1 MRMGK
6 GLSIL
11 TAALLVVLIW
21 PVPFGALERGL
32 AVILLVA
39 AVILVVLRARRDEA
53 ARLAR
58 QSAQDRA
65 DAQAKQSVEAAG
77 ELKIQ
82 IGQLQ
87 QQLEDALET
96 HRLLIDGFP
105 DPAVFMDRDFRVFS
119 MNEAARKRFGDA
131 ANGQYCHELIH
142 GREEPCDPDVHPCA
156 LATGSSCK
164 EIKKWVGDDGNEHH
178 LEIRTTPLRNK
189 HGQVVGGV
197 EVIHNLNAQEKLAL
211 KLQRA
216 RADAETTRRARA
228 EFVST
233 LSHEVRTPMNAVLGM
248 TDLLAMTDMT
258 RKQQTYLSVI
268 QSSGN
273 LLLSLVDNLLGTAE
287 LDAGKLELR
296 EEAFSVADVHE
307 SVLHI
312 MGYQAYS
319 RGIELAGCLSENRMA
334 RVVGDRERL
343 RQVMIN
349 LIGNAIRFTDR
360 GEVIVRT
367 ATRTDETGAARL
379 TVSVV
384 DSGAGMSEGTMATL
398 FKPFSRTKGTGFQR
412 AQQGSGVGLSISK
425 QLIELM
431 GGDLT
436 VSSEIRKGTMA
447 SFTVPVRPAEGWDS
461 ALTAQD
467 ALLSRYRLLL
477 VEANRNVA
485 GVLCDCLQG
494 AGILCRRTGDH
505 EGVPSLLADA
515 AASGSAYDGIIIDT
529 GMGGSAG
536 IELARSLHAEKATRD
551 LPIMLLT
558 SIVHP
563 LEIGEVSVLGAARCV
578 NKPVLMS
585 EMRKSLVEL
594 LQLPKASAQDA
605 GVRVNE
611 DRKLAVLVAEDNAIS
626 RRVLA
631 GMLQSLDHEVDCVAD
646 GPAVLAALEKK
657 DDELILMDCQM
668 PGLDG
673 DEVTRRVR
681 AMTDT
686 GVRQPVIVAVTADIS
701 PGHRERCLQ
710 AGMDDFI
717 EKPVRLK
724 SLEEGL
730 ERWVSDPVPGH
741 APPPAVSEG
750 SGSLPGSE
758 VLQRLRERAGG
769 FDHELMK
776 GYIDLFLSDTAT
788 RLESLRAALERRDY
802 ETVRRECHALKGAC
816 LELGASEMSHCC
828 EALGEASRDRR
839 VQALPGALESL
850 RREFDRIR
858 PVFEAERSRP
868 A

>member
-1 MRMGK
+1 MGK
-6 GLSIL
+6 GPSIL
-11 TAALLVVLIW
+11 TAALLMVLLW

-77 ELKIQ
+77 ELKVQ

-87 QQLEDALET
+87 QQLEDALEA
-96 HRLLIDGFP
+96 HRLIIDGFP

-131 ANGQYCHELIH
+131 ADERYCHALIH
-142 GREEPCDPDVHPCA
+142 GREEPCDPDIHPCA

-164 EIKKWVGDDGNEHH
+164 EIKQWVGDDGKEHH
-178 LEIRTTPLRNK
+178 VEIRTTPLRNG
-189 HGQVVGGV
+189 HGEVVGGV
-197 EVIHNLNAQEKLAL
+197 EVIHNLNAQETLAL

-216 RADAETTRRARA
+216 RADAGMARRARA

-233 LSHEVRTPMNAVLGM
+233 LSHEVRTPMNAVVGM
-248 TDLLAMTDMT
+248 TDLLAATDMT
-258 RKQQTYLSVI
+258 RKQRTYLSVI

-273 LLLSLVDNLLGTAE
+273 LLLCLVDNLLGTAE
-287 LDAGKLELR
+287 LDAGNLELR
-296 EEAFSVADVHE
+296 EEAFSVAEMLE
-307 SVLHI
+307 SILHI

-349 LIGNAIRFTDR
+349 LTGNAIRFTDR

-367 ATRTDETGAARL
+367 AARTDETGAARL

-398 FKPFSRTKGTGFQR
+398 FKPFSRTNGTDFRR

-436 VSSEIRKGTMA
+436 ISSEIRKGTTA
-447 SFTVPVRPAEGWDS
+447 SFTVPVRPAEGSDS
-461 ALTAQD
+461 ALAAQD
-467 ALLSRYRLLL
+467 ALLSRHRLLL

-485 GVLCDCLQG
+485 RVLCDCLQG
-494 AGILCRRTGDH
+494 VGMLCRRTGDH
-505 EGVPSLLADA
+505 EDVPSLLADA

-536 IELARSLHAEKATRD
+536 LELARSLRTEKATRD
-551 LPIMLLT
+551 LPIILLT

-563 LEIGEVSVLGAARCV
+563 LEIGEVSALGAARCL

-585 EMRKSLVEL
+585 EMRNSLVKL
-594 LQLPKASAQDA
+594 LQVPEASAQDA
-605 GVRVNE
+605 GVPMKE
-611 DRKLAVLVAEDNAIS
+611 GRKLTVLVAEDNPIS

-631 GMLQSLDHEVDCVAD
+631 SMLKSLDHEVDCVAD
-646 GPAVLAALEKK
+646 GPAVLAALDKK
-657 DDELILMDCQM
+657 DYELILMDCQM

-673 DEVTRRVR
+673 DQVTRRVR
-681 AMTDT
+681 AMTEA
-686 GVRQPVIVAVTADIS
+686 GARQPVIVAVTADIS

-730 ERWVSDPVPGH
+730 ERWVSGPVPRR
-741 APPPAVSEG
+741 ATPPAVAEG
-750 SGSLPGSE
+750 SGSPPGSE
-758 VLQRLRERAGG
+758 ILQRLRERAGG
-769 FDHELMK
+769 FDHEFMK

-788 RLESLRAALERRDY
+788 RLESLRGALERRDF

-828 EALGEASRDRR
+828 EALGEASRARR
-839 VQALPGALESL
+839 VQAMPGALERL
-850 RREFDRIR
+850 RCEFDRIR